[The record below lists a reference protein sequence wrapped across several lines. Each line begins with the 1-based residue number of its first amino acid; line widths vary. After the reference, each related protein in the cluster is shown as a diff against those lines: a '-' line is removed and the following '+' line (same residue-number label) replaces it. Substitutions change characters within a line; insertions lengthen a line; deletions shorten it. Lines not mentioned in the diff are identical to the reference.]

1 MFYNSSEVCNLCI
14 IYRFSIAALPRCTLL
29 KTIMLYFFVLAPL
42 PIQDL
47 ELVCSHEPWI
57 SGVTNVALD
66 DAGPPHEGKNSLA
79 QKILQRYFILTLN
92 INSYQLQIN
101 YTLFFKIFF
110 RLFRPPDDVHHR
122 RRRRGIRLE

>member
-1 MFYNSSEVCNLCI
+1 MYPAQKRLCYI
-14 IYRFSIAALPRCTLL
+14 
-29 KTIMLYFFVLAPL
+29 FFVLAPL

-79 QKILQRYFILTLN
+79 QKILQRYFILNLN
-92 INSYQLQIN
+92 ININ
-101 YTLFFKIFF
+101 YKLFTLHSSKQFSDFSD
-110 RLFRPPDDVHHR
+110 RLRTYTIDDDDEDFDWNDKVYT
-122 RRRRGIRLE
+122 